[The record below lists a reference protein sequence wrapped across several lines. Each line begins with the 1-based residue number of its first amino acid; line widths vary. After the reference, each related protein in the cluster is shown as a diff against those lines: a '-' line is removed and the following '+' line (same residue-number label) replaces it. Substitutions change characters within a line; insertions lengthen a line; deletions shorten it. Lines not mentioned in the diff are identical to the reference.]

1 MPMSEAYDEAQIAA
15 ALEQLNADLETPWE
29 RRGETIFKQFKFRS
43 FVRAF
48 GFMSSVAIICD
59 KQNHHP
65 EWFNCYGTVDI
76 TLTSHDV
83 GGLSERDFKLATS
96 VEKLLV

>member
-1 MPMSEAYDEAQIAA
+1 MAMSEAYDEVQIDA
-15 ALEQLNADLETPWE
+15 ALATLNSGLETPWE
-29 RRGETIFKQFKFRS
+29 RRGDTIFKQFKFRS

-65 EWFNCYGTVDI
+65 EWFNCYNTVDI